1 MKEERM
7 DFIVEGDVPQ
17 SIENLLK
24 FTDEEYWDI
33 YRPDKY
39 RFAYNLFHELNF
51 IHPSDEWM
59 KEAAYYIFSHLYELY
74 DLQTEIM
81 NAHYNH

>member
-1 MKEERM
+1 M
-7 DFIVEGDVPQ
+7 DWFVENDVPQ
-17 SIENLLK
+17 SIKNLLK

-39 RFAYNLFHELNF
+39 RFGYNLFHEVRFLCA
-51 IHPSDEWM
+51 DELFM
-59 KEAAYYIFSHLYELY
+59 RDAAYHIFTHLYELY

-81 NAHYNH
+81 KNK